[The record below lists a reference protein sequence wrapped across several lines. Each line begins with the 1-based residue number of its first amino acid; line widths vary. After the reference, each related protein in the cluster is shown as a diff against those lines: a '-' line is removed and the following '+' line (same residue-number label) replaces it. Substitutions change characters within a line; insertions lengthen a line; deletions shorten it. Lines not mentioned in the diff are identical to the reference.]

1 MGSTEARVLPEI
13 PREGLG
19 QFGELLSAPDLAA
32 VPVSAVEV
40 AVEHHLHVLRDVYL
54 ERLEPRPGLRLRR
67 LRRLLCSRLLC
78 GLGERRGR
86 RR

>member
-54 ERLEPRPGLRLRR
+54 ERLEPRPGLC

>member
-67 LRRLLCSRLLC
+67 LLCSRLLC
-78 GLGERRGR
+78 GLGGRRGR